1 LNSVYIEAFFIKYLD
16 SLAKNYAVA
25 AAKVHLC
32 RKR

>member
-1 LNSVYIEAFFIKYLD
+1 LD